1 MYVSPL
7 HGFQL
12 LLQLKVLR
20 NLLFYL
26 YQQNK
31 SSESKVK
38 LRQSSNHYKRVLEAA
53 KLAYANITKESIT
66 STPRNLA
73 LRTFG
78 KLPILFPTKV
88 NLPYLLYSVA
98 GRYCFLHMIK
108 QNCLLKTILRTLI
121 LITQVS
127 FYLFSIQ

>member
-1 MYVSPL
+1 MKTCFLVLTLYICTYMYIYIYIYIYICKIDVNICNFDVYVSPL

-53 KLAYANITKESIT
+53 KLAYANITKGSIT
-66 STPRNLA
+66 STPQ
-73 LRTFG
+73 
-78 KLPILFPTKV
+78 KLG
-88 NLPYLLYSVA
+88 S
-98 GRYCFLHMIK
+98 
-108 QNCLLKTILRTLI
+108 
-121 LITQVS
+121 
-127 FYLFSIQ
+127 